1 MTIKNNGQRRNPKYL
16 LSSGFLLV
24 LAIISMY
31 LTFRDS
37 FLVQR
42 AFYRSR
48 QFGKDEHIFI
58 PVGTEDPMPLQ
69 AVCPGK

>member
-31 LTFRDS
+31 LTFRDNFRWS
-37 FLVQR
+37 WLLISL
-42 AFYRSR
+42 ALFYLPFAMFRNSN
-48 QFGKDEHIFI
+48 E
-58 PVGTEDPMPLQ
+58 
-69 AVCPGK
+69 A